1 MLNSRTF
8 VALAFSLASMLGTP
22 TAIAGDTLFTYQG
35 SLMESGSPMDGTV
48 DLEVS
53 LWNALAAGSQIGAT
67 QSMVAVPVTDGIF
80 SLELDFGAAALAGDR
95 WLEIAVNTTTLAPRQ
110 KVNASPYSIQTRGI
124 FVDDDGQVAIG
135 TPVPTAELDVRSSG
149 GVQPTLYVRKTG
161 TGSGGAIYAE
171 RIAPGGHVIRSFHSA
186 TTGTG
191 FGNYGR
197 SMSPDGIGTVG
208 ASEGASGLAYGVFGR
223 SNQSPS
229 GRGVFGGTL
238 SSTGVTYGVYGD
250 VNGNPDG
257 FGVFSNGKLGSSGF
271 KTFRIDHPTDP
282 ENKYLQHYSS
292 EGPEP
297 INEYSGNVILG
308 ADGSTW
314 VQLPDYFE
322 MINIDFRY
330 TLTAIGASAPGLYI
344 ASEVHDNAFRIAGG
358 KAGLKVSWEV
368 KGRRNDPY
376 ARAYAAPVVV
386 EKQGIEIGKYLQPQL
401 FGKPASMGMTPINIE
416 SEAPTPA
423 IDR

>member
-1 MLNSRTF
+1 MLNSRSL
-8 VALAFSLASMLGTP
+8 VALVLTVAVMLCTP
-22 TAIAGDTLFTYQG
+22 AAMAADTQFTYQG
-35 SLMESGSPMDGTV
+35 SLMESGSPMNGTA
-48 DLEVS
+48 DIDVS
-53 LWNALAAGSQIGAT
+53 LWNALAAGSQVGAT
-67 QSMVAVPVTDGIF
+67 QSIVAVPVTDGLF
-80 SLELDFGAAALAGDR
+80 SLELDFGAAALNGDR
-95 WLEIAVNTTTLAPRQ
+95 WLEITVNGTTLAPRQ

-124 FVDDDGQVAIG
+124 FVDDDGQIAIG
-135 TPVPTAELDVRSSG
+135 TAVPTAELDVRSSG

-161 TGSGGAIYAE
+161 TGSGGAIYAD
-171 RIAPGGHVIRSFHSA
+171 RSAPGGHVIRSFHSA

-208 ASEGASGLAYGVFGR
+208 ANEGFSGPAYGVFGR
-223 SNQSPS
+223 SNQSPD

-238 SSTGVTYGVYGD
+238 SPTGVTYGVWGD

-308 ADGSTW
+308 SDGSGW

-344 ASEVHDNAFRIAGG
+344 ASEVQDNAFRIAGG

-376 ARAYAAPVVV
+376 ARAYAAPVIV

-401 FGKPASMGMTPINIE
+401 FGKPAAMGMTPVPSDAQLSTE
-416 SEAPTPA
+416 STE
-423 IDR
+423 R